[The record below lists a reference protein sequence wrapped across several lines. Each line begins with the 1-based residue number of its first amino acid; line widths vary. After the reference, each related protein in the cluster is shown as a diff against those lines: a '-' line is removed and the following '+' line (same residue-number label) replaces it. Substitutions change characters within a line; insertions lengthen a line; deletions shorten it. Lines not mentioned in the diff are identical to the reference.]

1 MKSPRSQHQTRGV
14 LGFSLIE
21 LFIAIAII
29 SVLAALL
36 LGVTGATRR
45 KAQVA
50 QSVTNLRTI
59 VAASLLF
66 ANENSGR
73 IALYGDPVTPSQTQG
88 SIVDTRGNQMPRALY
103 PKTSPLGGHSR
114 GGGDYLF
121 DSMVFHNP
129 RLKNFTAPVQPT
141 SEFGR
146 APDGRQNIGYF
157 YYSLPSVADPI
168 PRQPMVV
175 KGNLLSNDRPLTCW
189 GRTPLYSDVPDK
201 DLSKAYG
208 FDGDE
213 LVVGHLDGSISVR
226 SKAIVFAQ
234 SSLGWRLYYMATG
247 DTQ

>member
-1 MKSPRSQHQTRGV
+1 MKSPRSQNQTRGM

-21 LFIAIAII
+21 LFIVIAII

-36 LGVTGATRR
+36 FGVMGATRK

-50 QSVTNLRTI
+50 QSVTNLRSI

-103 PKTSPLGGHSR
+103 PKNSPLGGHSR
-114 GGGDYLF
+114 GGGEYLF

-129 RLKNFTAPVQPT
+129 RLKNFTAPTQPAT
-141 SEFGR
+141 EFGR

-157 YYSLPSVADPI
+157 YYSLPSGPDPLL
-168 PRQPMVV
+168 RQPMVV
-175 KGNLLSNDRPLTCW
+175 KGNILSNDRPLTCW
-189 GRTPLYSDVPDK
+189 GRTPLYSDVPDTNLAK
-201 DLSKAYG
+201 TYG
-208 FDGDE
+208 FEGDE
-213 LVVGHLDGSISVR
+213 LVVGHLDGSVSVR
-226 SKAIVFAQ
+226 SKAVVFAQ
-234 SSLGWRLYYMATG
+234 PSLGWRLYYMATG